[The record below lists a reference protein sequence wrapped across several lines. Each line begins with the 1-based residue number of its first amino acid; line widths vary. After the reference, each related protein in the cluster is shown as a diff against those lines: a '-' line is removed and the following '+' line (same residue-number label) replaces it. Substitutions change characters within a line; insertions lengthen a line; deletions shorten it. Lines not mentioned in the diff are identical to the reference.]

1 MNGTSLAA
9 QSLAP
14 TGSSTSGTTGGCSS
28 NSIPLK
34 AHPQHLKLRICSQP
48 FSLKELLPLNSRF
61 DTCDVQMNTWEVFC
75 GIFLCRKN
83 VVVPYVLLVVLCC
96 AKLSFLQSFDSYL
109 QFSLISLTYF
119 HSNSTS
125 PRWISFILIVLKNEL
140 FFFTH

>member
-1 MNGTSLAA
+1 
-9 QSLAP
+9 
-14 TGSSTSGTTGGCSS
+14 
-28 NSIPLK
+28 
-34 AHPQHLKLRICSQP
+34 
-48 FSLKELLPLNSRF
+48 
-61 DTCDVQMNTWEVFC
+61 MNTWEVFC

-83 VVVPYVLLVVLCC
+83 VVPYVLLVVLCC

-109 QFSLISLTYF
+109 QFSLISLIYF